1 MSLGIIIIRNK
12 LPGKWV
18 FLCSWNV
25 LLFSSRSP
33 HPPFAINCSFNYPK
47 LHSSPYH
54 RQRPFS
60 NNIATPTMSIQSHSL
75 FNVKTFALAN
85 RKVRIIADSLLG
97 CGWLLWSVSSLMVV
111 DSTIALVRIFC
122 TYVPTYLPLKVI
134 GYRGPWCTLP
144 RNNDNYLITLLLCF
158 VGPSLF

>member
-25 LLFSSRSP
+25 LLISSRSP

-47 LHSSPYH
+47 LHSSPCH

-60 NNIATPTMSIQSHSL
+60 NNIATPTMNIQSHSL
-75 FNVKTFALAN
+75 FNVKTFALAK
-85 RKVRIIADSLLG
+85 RKVRTYNCKLIARL
-97 CGWLLWSVSSLMVV
+97 WLLWSVSLMVV

-122 TYVPTYLPLKVI
+122 AYVPTCLPLKVI

-144 RNNDNYLITLLLCF
+144 RNNDNYLITLRLCF
-158 VGPSLF
+158 VWPSLF